1 MAFRI
6 GCIVVVS
13 VLCVGCSDSSVYS
26 PTATPA
32 SYKSEGVSAVEFSVP
47 DMMCAEGCGET
58 VKGILAKQP
67 GVKEVVVDF
76 EDRTA
81 RVTVEEGQF
90 DSKKALDDLVD
101 KQFLNSSVKGGF
113 GREGT
118 PQ

>member
-1 MAFRI
+1 MKTTDAIFKTI
-6 GCIVVVS
+6 GGLLMLS
-13 VLCVGCSDSSVYS
+13 VLVLFSGCDPV
-26 PTATPA
+26 
-32 SYKSEGVSAVEFSVP
+32 VEFSVP

-76 EDRTA
+76 EGRTA